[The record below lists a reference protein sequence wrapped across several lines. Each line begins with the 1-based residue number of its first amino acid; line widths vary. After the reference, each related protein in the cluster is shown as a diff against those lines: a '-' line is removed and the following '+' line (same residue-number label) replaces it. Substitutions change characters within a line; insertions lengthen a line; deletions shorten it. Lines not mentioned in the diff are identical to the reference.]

1 MKKNDLKLIVTVLVV
16 AVVFWLGMSLYQKY
30 NTANQAYVLVTID
43 GVEYGK
49 YPLNKDITERIE
61 FEDGSYN
68 VLEIKDGEAQISEA
82 SCPDQICVNHMHIHY
97 SKEMIV
103 CLPNGL
109 IAEIVNGEERDIDG
123 STH

>member
-30 NTANQAYVLVTID
+30 NTTNQAYVLVTID

>member
-1 MKKNDLKLIVTVLVV
+1 MIKIDNITKSYKKGLKV
-16 AVVFWLGMSLYQKY
+16 
-30 NTANQAYVLVTID
+30 ID
-43 GVEYGK
+43 
-49 YPLNKDITERIE
+49 NI
-61 FEDGSYN
+61 N
-68 VLEIKDGEAQISEA
+68 LEIKDGEAQISEA

>member
-1 MKKNDLKLIVTVLVV
+1 MKKNDLKLIITVLAI

-30 NTANQAYVLVTID
+30 NTANQAYVLVTIN

-49 YPLNKDITERIE
+49 YPLNEDTTERIE

>member
-49 YPLNKDITERIE
+49 YPLNEDTTERIE

>member
-1 MKKNDLKLIVTVLVV
+1 MKKNDLKLIVTVLAV

-30 NTANQAYVLVTID
+30 STANQAYVLVTID

-49 YPLNKDITERIE
+49 YPLNKDTTERIE
-61 FEDGSYN
+61 FADGSYN